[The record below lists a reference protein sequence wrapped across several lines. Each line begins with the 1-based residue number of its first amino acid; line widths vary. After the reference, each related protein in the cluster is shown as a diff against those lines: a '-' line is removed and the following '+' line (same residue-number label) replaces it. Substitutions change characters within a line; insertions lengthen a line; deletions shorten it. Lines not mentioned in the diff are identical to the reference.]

1 MDSMKYLK
9 HFNQQLKSIRLSKK
23 LTQQDIGEFCLVDT
37 NVVEAWES
45 ESVSARS
52 YPTLDNILDLC
63 FKTGMTLDYFIQFPN
78 QGDVKQ
84 LNLPGLVFAED
95 QEVDLSE
102 SLKHLDE
109 QIERLIPSEDE
120 KELLKRFRQSDE
132 QNKELIL
139 QLMAT

>member
-1 MDSMKYLK
+1 MEFMKYLK
-9 HFNQQLKSIRLSKK
+9 YFNQQLRSIRKSKK
-23 LTQQDIGEFCLVDT
+23 LTQQDIGGFCLVDIS
-37 NVVEAWES
+37 VVEAWES
-45 ESVSARS
+45 DNIDSRC
-52 YPTLDNILDLC
+52 YPTLDNVLDLC

-84 LNLPGLVFAED
+84 LNLPGLAFSE
-95 QEVDLSE
+95 EVDLSE

-109 QIERLIPSEDE
+109 EIERLIPSDDE
-120 KELLKRFRQSDE
+120 QELLKRYRKSDE